1 MQLPI
6 TTLYALPLALI
17 FLTLWTRTTM
27 QRARSHV
34 SLGDG
39 NDPEL
44 LEWIRR
50 HGNFTEWV
58 PIILVLMALAEL
70 QGAGRNWLHIAGI
83 LLVFGRLVHPFGL
96 FADRATTFGRIA
108 GNSACFIATA
118 LLTAVLLFQLAG

>member
-1 MQLPI
+1 
-6 TTLYALPLALI
+6 
-17 FLTLWTRTTM
+17 M

-108 GNSACFIATA
+108 GNSACLAVTVLA
-118 LLTAVLLFQLAG
+118 LTMRRSKPQISMCTCQKVPRQKTVLLLVVH